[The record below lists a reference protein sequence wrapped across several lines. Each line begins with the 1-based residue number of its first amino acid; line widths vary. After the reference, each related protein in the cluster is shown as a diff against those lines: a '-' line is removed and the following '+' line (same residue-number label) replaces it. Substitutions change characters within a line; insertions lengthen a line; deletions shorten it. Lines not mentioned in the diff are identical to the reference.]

1 MQMSFGS
8 LELRQRLRQDSVLM
22 KIDALIDWE
31 GYVRSLGDTSANY
44 RMDVAATLAKRCSNS
59 IQ

>member
-22 KIDALIDWE
+22 KIDVLIDWE
-31 GYVRSLGDTSANY
+31 VLRPKLTGF
-44 RMDVAATLAKRCSNS
+44 
-59 IQ
+59 IQARAIEWRRTGTV